1 MKSMKANQYAS
12 PVWRILIPG
21 ITLLLLTACSGGG
34 GGGESGGSDPGTG
47 SDDPSTTIDK
57 NPSGSDDPGTTID
70 KNASVS
76 ARSASLALGD
86 PTCPHG
92 GFEIETGIDENGNG
106 LLDDEEVDKT
116 AKVCNGA
123 PGEDG
128 LMALVAMEDEP
139 AGANCPAGGLR
150 IRSGHDANRNG
161 VLDGDEVA
169 VTDYLCNGQNGP
181 AGPAGPAGADGRNSL
196 VTMTPEP
203 AGSNCASGGLRI
215 ESGLDTNGNGNLD
228 TGEITQTG
236 YICNGSDGSMV
247 GWSNSTP
254 LQVSSRNASEVD
266 LAMFDDGAAI
276 AVWTEEYAAPDT
288 GSRILSSIFDPKEG
302 TWNLPDWISGSTST
316 YVSQPRINM
325 IPSVYPRSPYN
336 AVAIWRERVTSTEYS
351 VQVSS
356 ILDWSLGW
364 GGTGNLVTAFYVSDP
379 EIATDDSGNSIAIW
393 IQKDSASAEENLMAA
408 LSDGLRT
415 FNWGSA
421 QNIESNSGKV
431 LSPQI
436 AMNADGHAVV
446 VWQQWNQAEAIYNL
460 WVTRYVPGTG
470 WVGLERLDDGSG
482 FIWNPEVAIT
492 PDGKAIVIWAE
503 DNGSDVN
510 ILVSHY
516 TPGTGWSTPEPVESS
531 ANSASQPHVAID
543 ASGNAMA
550 VWTQKDG
557 TSTNVYARR
566 YDASTSQWGAI
577 ELLDTN
583 DFTAYSPKVAMTS
596 TGDAIVVWTQSDGS
610 RLSLWSRNYDAST
623 ATWGRTQL
631 AETDNTGSIWPPEQ
645 VRLAMDENGNAIA
658 AWPQLIQ
665 YDFHIR
671 TSRWQAPAP

>member
-1 MKSMKANQYAS
+1 MCEKYRMLSAGA
-12 PVWRILIPG
+12 
-21 ITLLLLTACSGGG
+21 LLLLTACGGGG

-47 SDDPSTTIDK
+47 
-57 NPSGSDDPGTTID
+57 NDDPGTTID

-116 AKVCNGA
+116 AKLCNGA

-161 VLDGDEVA
+161 TLDGDEVA

-254 LQVSSRNASEVD
+254 LQRSTRKAVELGNMAMLGNGIAGTIWVERERIGSGADRTYYYAIFSAS
-266 LAMFDDGAAI
+266 
-276 AVWTEEYAAPDT
+276 YSPDT
-288 GSRILSSIFDPKEG
+288 GTWSLAERLRATTLSLFS
-302 TWNLPDWISGSTST
+302 
-316 YVSQPRINM
+316 YMRHPRI
-325 IPSVYPRSPYN
+325 SVAPNHQNSFPYGDTIQ
-336 AVAIWRERVTSTEYS
+336 VAIWEEFSYSTGAVVRSAYFS
-351 VQVSS
+351 AVA
-356 ILDWSLGW
+356 DGW
-364 GGTGNLVTAFYVSDP
+364 TEGETLVTAYGVDDLQ
-379 EIATDDSGNSIAIW
+379 IAMDGSGHAIALW
-393 IQKDSASAEENLMAA
+393 TQKDSATSTRNLMASHFDPA
-408 LSDGLRT
+408 NAEWSDP
-415 FNWGSA
+415 
-421 QNIESNSGKV
+421 QNIEANPGAATF
-431 LSPQI
+431 PRI
-436 AMNADGHAVV
+436 AMNADGYAVV
-446 VWQQWNQAEAIYNL
+446 VWQQWNEADSMVNL
-460 WVTRYVPGTG
+460 WATRYVPGTG
-470 WVGLERLDDGSG
+470 WIGLERLDDGSG
-482 FIWNPEVAIT
+482 STLNSEVAIT
-492 PDGKAIVIWAE
+492 PDGSAIVVWEQSVGPVGASA
-503 DNGSDVN
+503 DAD
-510 ILVSHY
+510 ILVRHY
-516 TPGTGWSTPEPVESS
+516 TPGTGWSSPTFMENS
-531 ANSASQPHVAID
+531 ANSARRPHVAID
-543 ASGNAMA
+543 SSGNAMA
-550 VWTQKDG
+550 VWEQEDG
-557 TSTNVYARR
+557 TSTNIHARR
-566 YDASTSQWGAI
+566 YDNSTSQWGDV

-583 DFTAYSPKVAMTS
+583 DFTASSPRVAMNP
-596 TGDAIVVWTQSDGS
+596 TGDAMVVWAQSDGS
-610 RLSLWSRNYDAST
+610 RISLWSKHYDAST

-631 AETDNTGSIWPPEQ
+631 AETDNSGDIGFLRAPPQ
-645 VRLAMDENGNAIA
+645 VAMDDEGNAIA
-658 AWPQLIQ
+658 AWRQRSQ
-665 YDFHIR
+665 GSDHYHVR
-671 TSRWQAPAP
+671 VNRWQAPPAP